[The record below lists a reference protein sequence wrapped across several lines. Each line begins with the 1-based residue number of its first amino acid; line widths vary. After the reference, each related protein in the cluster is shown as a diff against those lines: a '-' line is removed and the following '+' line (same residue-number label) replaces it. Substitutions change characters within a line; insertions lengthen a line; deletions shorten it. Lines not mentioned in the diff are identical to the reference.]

1 MARRV
6 NLLHGGKRRK
16 VRREL
21 KESSIPPLHTHTHT
35 HTRAYSPVWKKAI
48 KREFPRNYWWRAGC
62 EGRRGRGR
70 TRTQKNRLET
80 AVPRGFRRGEMAR
93 LSHRTDIRAV
103 HQQRTKSYIHA
114 GSHYAS
120 LSRLGS
126 DERSSGKRGL
136 EREGR
141 GWRERVV
148 GERKALR
155 DNRGEK
161 GGGATWGPFRPSSSF
176 FSSRRGG
183 EASGAYTMVTDG
195 YGG

>member
-1 MARRV
+1 
-6 NLLHGGKRRK
+6 
-16 VRREL
+16 
-21 KESSIPPLHTHTHT
+21 
-35 HTRAYSPVWKKAI
+35 
-48 KREFPRNYWWRAGC
+48 
-62 EGRRGRGR
+62 
-70 TRTQKNRLET
+70 
-80 AVPRGFRRGEMAR
+80 MAR

-103 HQQRTKSYIHA
+103 HQPRTKSYIHA

-126 DERSSGKRGL
+126 DERSSGFDGKRGL

-161 GGGATWGPFRPSSSF
+161 GDGAT
-176 FSSRRGG
+176 
-183 EASGAYTMVTDG
+183 
-195 YGG
+195 